1 MGIKLGSSEASV
13 SFIADGASVDVVV
26 LDVGVGMVVMV
37 GTTVVSFVLID
48 GAGIMDG
55 TGDTDCI
62 VVGIAMDGSFVGPG
76 DTDCI
81 VVGIAMDGSFV
92 GPPLLIESGDSV
104 TPPPTGG
111 MVGLTCPNGTVELF
125 DPPSGVRDTVGSIV
139 VEIVSGADVV
149 VILGTVGI
157 VGDIAV
163 AGALLLD
170 MVGTVG
176 SCIPVGTF
184 TVVGTDGAMMVDGI
198 FAVGMLTACGALVT
212 TGAGVIAVRVGGS
225 SSCRSKIRSCTSSS
239 VSAHIKR

>member
-1 MGIKLGSSEASV
+1 M
-13 SFIADGASVDVVV
+13 
-26 LDVGVGMVVMV
+26 
-37 GTTVVSFVLID
+37 
-48 GAGIMDG
+48 
-55 TGDTDCI
+55 
-62 VVGIAMDGSFVGPG
+62 
-76 DTDCI
+76 
-81 VVGIAMDGSFV
+81 
-92 GPPLLIESGDSV
+92 
-104 TPPPTGG
+104 
-111 MVGLTCPNGTVELF
+111 
-125 DPPSGVRDTVGSIV
+125 
-139 VEIVSGADVV
+139 V
-149 VILGTVGI
+149 VILGTAGI

>member
-62 VVGIAMDGSFVGPG
+62 VVGIAMDGSFVGP
-76 DTDCI
+76 
-81 VVGIAMDGSFV
+81 
-92 GPPLLIESGDSV
+92 PLLIESGDSV
-104 TPPPTGG
+104 TPPPTGCT
-111 MVGLTCPNGTVELF
+111 VGLTCPNGTVELF

-149 VILGTVGI
+149 VILGTAGI

-184 TVVGTDGAMMVDGI
+184 TVVGMDGTMILDGI

>member
-1 MGIKLGSSEASV
+1 M
-13 SFIADGASVDVVV
+13 
-26 LDVGVGMVVMV
+26 
-37 GTTVVSFVLID
+37 
-48 GAGIMDG
+48 
-55 TGDTDCI
+55 
-62 VVGIAMDGSFVGPG
+62 
-76 DTDCI
+76 
-81 VVGIAMDGSFV
+81 
-92 GPPLLIESGDSV
+92 
-104 TPPPTGG
+104 PPPTGCT
-111 MVGLTCPNGTVELF
+111 VGLTCPNGTVELF

-149 VILGTVGI
+149 VILGTAGI

-184 TVVGTDGAMMVDGI
+184 TVVGTDGTMILDGI